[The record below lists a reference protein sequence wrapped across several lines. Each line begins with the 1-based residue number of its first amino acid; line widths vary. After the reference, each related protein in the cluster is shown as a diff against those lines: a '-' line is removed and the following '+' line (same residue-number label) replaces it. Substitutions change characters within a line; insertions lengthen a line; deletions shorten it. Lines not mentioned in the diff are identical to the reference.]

1 MGDPGMNRLKIDT
14 TRSLYKP
21 VEVEID
27 GKVFEVQPLTRAK
40 LRDLSALEKRIR
52 TGDSEAAYEQLEI
65 MLGTKDI
72 LETLTL
78 QHVNEIVTF
87 VTSQIYQPERILPT
101 DSPDEKKAKNLKGP
115 GDKDSQK

>member
-1 MGDPGMNRLKIDT
+1 MNRLKIDT

-27 GKVFEVQPLTRAK
+27 GKVFEVQALTRAK

-52 TGDSEAAYEQLEI
+52 EGDSEAAYEQIEI
-65 MLGTKDI
+65 MLGKQAGF
-72 LETLTL
+72 EKLTL

-87 VTSQIYQPERILPT
+87 VTTKIYQPERILPT
-101 DSPDEKKAKNLKGP
+101 DSPDEKKAKNSKGP